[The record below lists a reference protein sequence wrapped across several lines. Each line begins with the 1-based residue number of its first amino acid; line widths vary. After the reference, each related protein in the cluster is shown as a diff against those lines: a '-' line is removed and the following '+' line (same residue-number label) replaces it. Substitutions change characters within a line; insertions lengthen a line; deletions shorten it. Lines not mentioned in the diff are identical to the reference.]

1 MMYQTGAQLL
11 EYMKKNEMKKI
22 SEAVLAKEMLLTGK
36 SEEEI
41 RSRTADHYA
50 VMKQSASR
58 ALTEKVETVGGMIS
72 GDSRKMEDYRKGAG
86 ALCGD
91 TIARAMARALSCS
104 EVNASMGKICAAP
117 TAGACGILP
126 AAVITVAEELNA
138 PAEAVTDA
146 MITAAGV
153 GAIITDNATVS
164 GAEGGC
170 QAECGTAAAMAAAA
184 VVQLRGGSA
193 DTALCAAGI
202 ALENILGLVCDPS
215 AGIVEAPCAKRN
227 ASGTVNAILS
237 ADLALAGIRSDVPF
251 DEVVDAMYHVGRAL
265 PTSLRETA
273 LGGIAAAPSAKA
285 ISRKIFGR

>member
-11 EYMKKNEMKKI
+11 EYMKKNEMTKI

-41 RSRTADHYA
+41 RSRTAEHYA

-72 GDSRKMEDYRKGAG
+72 GDSRKMEDYRKTSGT
-86 ALCGD
+86 LCGD

-104 EVNASMGKICAAP
+104 EVNASMGRICAAP

-126 AAVITVAEELNA
+126 AAVLTVSEELHS
-138 PAEAVTDA
+138 PADEVTDA

-153 GAIITDNATVS
+153 GAIITENATVS

-193 DTALCAAGI
+193 DMALCAAGI
-202 ALENILGLVCDPS
+202 ALENILGLVCDPI
-215 AGIVEAPCAKRN
+215 AGIVEAPCAKPV
-227 ASGTVNAILS
+227 SYTHLVW
-237 ADLALAGIRSDVPF
+237 
-251 DEVVDAMYHVGRAL
+251 
-265 PTSLRETA
+265 
-273 LGGIAAAPSAKA
+273 APEA
-285 ISRKIFGR
+285 FECC

>member
-11 EYMKKNEMKKI
+11 EYMKQNEMTKI

-41 RSRTADHYA
+41 RSRTAEHYA
-50 VMKQSASR
+50 VMKQSAAR

-72 GDSRKMEDYRKGAG
+72 GDSRKMEDYRKTSGS
-86 ALCGD
+86 LCGD

-104 EVNASMGKICAAP
+104 EVNASMGRICAAP

-126 AAVITVAEELNA
+126 AAVITVSEELNA
-138 PAEAVTDA
+138 SPDEVIDA
-146 MITAAGV
+146 MIAAAGV
-153 GAIITDNATVS
+153 GAIITENATVS

-193 DTALCAAGI
+193 DAALCAAGI
-202 ALENILGLVCDPS
+202 ALENILGLVCDPI

-251 DEVVDAMYHVGRAL
+251 DEVVDAMYRVGRAL

-273 LGGIAAAPSAKA
+273 LGGVAAAPSAKE
-285 ISRKIFGR
+285 ISRRIFGR

>member
-1 MMYQTGAQLL
+1 
-11 EYMKKNEMKKI
+11 
-22 SEAVLAKEMLLTGK
+22 
-36 SEEEI
+36 
-41 RSRTADHYA
+41 
-50 VMKQSASR
+50 MKQSASR

-202 ALENILGLVCDPS
+202 ALENILGLVCDPI